1 MNLIVVKG
9 RLVRD
14 PELRQT
20 NSGTAVCTVDLAVD
34 RAYSKE
40 DETDFFTV
48 VFWRQT
54 AEFVAQ
60 YFTKG
65 REMLVYGEM
74 QSRKYQDK
82 DGNNR
87 VAWEIKADRVEFCGN
102 KAQGDSSDNDASKKS
117 ASKKTTKKDTPPTA
131 LGDDTD
137 NESGD
142 GDDGL
147 PF

>member
-40 DETDFFTV
+40 NETDFFTV